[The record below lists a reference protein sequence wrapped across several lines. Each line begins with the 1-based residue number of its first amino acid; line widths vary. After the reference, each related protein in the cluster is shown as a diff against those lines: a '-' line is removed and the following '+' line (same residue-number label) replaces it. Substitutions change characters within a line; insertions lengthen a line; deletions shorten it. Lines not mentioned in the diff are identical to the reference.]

1 MFRNFSIT
9 ARLMLLC
16 FISVS
21 AIVLLTSFA
30 AYNLW
35 QSKLE
40 QPQQALLQDVRH
52 QQMTFSVM
60 QERIDSLVLSS
71 LLSPSEVS
79 TEQKTE
85 QETKLK
91 ADGETLRAA
100 LTAIQTFEQNLSQSS
115 GQPPEQIPDLSE
127 VLSAALPLADA
138 FILSSQALQT
148 QAFADR
154 AAAMSALPAYQERSR
169 ALKDMLAPL
178 RNGLDS
184 LAEAATRQADAQNTT
199 LLYLLLA
206 ISGTFTSLVLH
217 HTRKSA
223 LTIIRPIERLRDALK
238 EVSDGN
244 FDLKVSNRMR
254 ADDFGEIAHDI
265 DLISQRVV
273 KTLAEQNTL
282 RAEGE
287 RVISRLGAGLKKL
300 STGDLSDQI
309 IESFNEEYEA
319 LSVDFNETV
328 NQLNILISKVV
339 QASTSI
345 QARSEEIHN
354 ASQDLSLRTASQATT
369 LAETAEA
376 LEHMTNSV
384 NTAAQN
390 TKDVEAAVVTARRD
404 VEHSGRVV
412 EGAIA
417 AMNEIETSSS
427 RISQIIG
434 VIDDIAFQT
443 NLLALNAGVEAARA
457 GEVGRGF
464 AVVAS
469 EVRDLA
475 LRSSD
480 AAKEIK
486 ILISTSSQHVQDGV
500 HQVDGA
506 GQALEAVVRQ
516 VAHISDL
523 VSGIS
528 TVSAEQANDI
538 NEVNNGVAQL
548 DQVTQKNATM
558 VTESSAAIQS
568 LNRETLGL
576 NQLVGQFVLRTD
588 DGADVA
594 EAKVEPE
601 SQAEFDAEAELQSSD
616 LFAEGEEALPRYG

>member
-1 MFRNFSIT
+1 
-9 ARLMLLC
+9 
-16 FISVS
+16 
-21 AIVLLTSFA
+21 
-30 AYNLW
+30 
-35 QSKLE
+35 
-40 QPQQALLQDVRH
+40 
-52 QQMTFSVM
+52 MTFSVM

-91 ADGETLRAA
+91 ADGKTLRAA
-100 LTAIQTFEQNLSQSS
+100 LTAIQTFEQTLSQSS

-138 FILSSQALQT
+138 FILSSQAMQT
-148 QAFADR
+148 QARADR
-154 AAAMSALPAYQERSR
+154 AAAMSALPAYQEKSR

-178 RNGLDS
+178 RGGLES
-184 LAEAATRQADAQNTT
+184 LAEAATRRADLQNTT

-206 ISGTFTSLVLH
+206 ISGTFTGLVLH
-217 HTRKSA
+217 HARKST

-254 ADDFGEIAHDI
+254 ADDFGKIAHDI

-273 KTLAEQNTL
+273 KTLAEQNAL

-309 IESFNEEYEA
+309 MESFNEEYEA

-354 ASQDLSLRTASQATT
+354 ASQDLSLRTSSQATT
-369 LAETAEA
+369 LEETAEA

-390 TKDVEAAVVTARRD
+390 TKDVEAAVVTARKE

-475 LRSSD
+475 QRSSD

-506 GQALEAVVRQ
+506 GKALEAVVRQ

-558 VTESSAAIQS
+558 VTESSTAIQS

-594 EAKVEPE
+594 EAEFEPE
-601 SQAEFDAEAELQSSD
+601 SQAEFAAEAELQSSD
-616 LFAEGEEALPRYG
+616 LFAEDEEPLPRSA